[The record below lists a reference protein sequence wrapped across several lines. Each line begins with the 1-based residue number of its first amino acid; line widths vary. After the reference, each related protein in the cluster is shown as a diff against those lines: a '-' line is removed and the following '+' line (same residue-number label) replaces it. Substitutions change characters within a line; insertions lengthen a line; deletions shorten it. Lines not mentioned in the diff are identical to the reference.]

1 MFRIL
6 IAEDEEIIR
15 RGVSHSLDWSEIGC
29 EIAGAVENGA
39 EALTFLKS
47 NPPDLLLCDIRMPE
61 LSGLDV
67 ARYIYENKID
77 CKVIL
82 LTGYNEFAYAQ
93 QAITYGVFDYLLK
106 PVSPE
111 ALQNAVTRA
120 VRVIK
125 ETRQQALA
133 NPRTRRTKAN
143 HDDAALFLAKLTCSG
158 ADPIAA
164 SAYDADALG
173 LAAPRY
179 SVAVASFAHSAKSGR
194 EDAGPPN
201 ARETL
206 LAKLFD
212 QVAAQAQFHILL
224 PAQSHLLPLCIGYSN
239 ESLSDCYCWEM
250 LQILYYQQTHSS
262 LVLAIGEPVAD
273 LRQLHTAYEKT
284 RERLSHLPPKEPEST
299 NPIVKSVLGYLWEH
313 YAQPVKLA
321 DVAEHVFLNPSY
333 ISRVM
338 RKETGIGFVE
348 QLLNIRVQK
357 AKQLLLTTTCRT
369 FEIAEL
375 TGFGSVKYF
384 SQVFRQYTQMSPSQ
398 YRALKGNPLTF
409 TE

>member
-15 RGVSHSLDWSEIGC
+15 RGVCNSLDWREIGC
-29 EIAGAVENGA
+29 EIVGAVENGA
-39 EALTFLKS
+39 DALPFLES

-67 ARYIYENKID
+67 ARFIYENKID

-82 LTGYNEFAYAQ
+82 LTGYNEFTYAQ

-106 PVSPE
+106 PVSSE
-111 ALQNAVTRA
+111 ALLHAVNRA
-120 VRVIK
+120 IRVIK
-125 ETRQQALA
+125 EARQTRA
-133 NPRTRRTKAN
+133 NLRTQRTETN
-143 HDDAALFLAKLTCSG
+143 HDDAAQFLAKLTFSD
-158 ADPIAA
+158 AIPIATSA
-164 SAYDADALG
+164 SDAGALG
-173 LAAPRY
+173 LTAPRY
-179 SVAVASFAHSAKSGR
+179 SFAIASFANSVQSGC
-194 EDAGPPN
+194 EDAGPPST
-201 ARETL
+201 RETL

-224 PAQSHLLPLCIGYSN
+224 PAQSHLFPLCIGYSN

-262 LVLAIGEPVAD
+262 LALAISDPVGD
-273 LRQLHTAYEKT
+273 LCLLHTAYEKA
-284 RERLSHLPPKEPEST
+284 RERLAHLPPKEPESI
-299 NPIVKSVLGYLWEH
+299 NPIVKSVLSYLWEH
-313 YAQPVKLA
+313 YAQPVKLS

-398 YRALKGNPLTF
+398 YRALKSNPLTF
-409 TE
+409 T